1 MTSAARFVP
10 LSLRVRVGRAK
21 ARALWPITGF
31 GVPAPQHVKLNVLRR
46 YGYARGTWVE
56 TGTYLGDTTHVLAGL
71 AERVY
76 TIEPSSFL
84 AERARERFKGVPKV
98 QVCEG
103 LSEQLL
109 PEILDTISGPVSF
122 WLDGHASGGL
132 THAGPQVTPIREELT
147 SIQAHLAAW
156 PQVAVFVDDFRGF
169 GASNAQEGA
178 YPTRSS
184 LVQWADANSL
194 NWTVEHD
201 IFVAYR

>member
-1 MTSAARFVP
+1 MAAAELIP
-10 LSLRVRVGRAK
+10 LSLRVRIGRAK

-46 YGYARGTWVE
+46 YGYPSGTWVE

-71 AERVY
+71 AQHIY
-76 TIEPSSFL
+76 TIEPSAFL
-84 AERARERFKGVPKV
+84 AERARERFKSVPKV
-98 QVCEG
+98 EVCEG

-109 PEILDTISGPVSF
+109 PDILDKISGPVSF

-132 THAGPQVTPIREELT
+132 THAGPQVTPIRDELMT
-147 SIQAHLAAW
+147 IQAHLHAW

-169 GASNAQEGA
+169 GESKQLDGA
-178 YPTRSS
+178 YPSRSF
-184 LVQWADANSL
+184 LVQWADANDL
-194 NWTVEHD
+194 KWTVEHD

>member
-1 MTSAARFVP
+1 MTTAARLIP

-21 ARALWPITGF
+21 TRALWPVTGF

-56 TGTYLGDTTHVLAGL
+56 TGTYLGDTTHVLARQ
-71 AERVY
+71 AAHVY
-76 TIEPSSFL
+76 TIEPSDFL
-84 AERARERFKGVPKV
+84 AERARGRFKAAANVE
-98 QVCEG
+98 VCEG
-103 LSEQLL
+103 LSEHLL
-109 PEILDTISGPVSF
+109 PGILDKLSGPVSF

-132 THAGPQVTPIREELT
+132 THTGPQVTPIREELAN
-147 SIQAHLAAW
+147 IQKHLESM

-169 GASNAQEGA
+169 GERNALDGA
-178 YPTRSS
+178 YPSRSF
-184 LVQWADANSL
+184 LVHWADTNNL